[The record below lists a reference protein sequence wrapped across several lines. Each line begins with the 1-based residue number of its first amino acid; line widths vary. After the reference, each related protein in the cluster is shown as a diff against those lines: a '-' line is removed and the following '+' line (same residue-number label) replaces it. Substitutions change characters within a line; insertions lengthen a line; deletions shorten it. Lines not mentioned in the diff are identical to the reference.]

1 MPDVRVIKYDVG
13 SRTDETLDRVRATLN
28 ATSAV
33 EAFRRSIAIADYIT
47 QAQAQGRKVLIQKED
62 GDYQELVLG

>member
-1 MPDVRVIKYDVG
+1 MADVRVIKYDVG
-13 SRTDETLDRVRATLN
+13 SQTDDTLDRVRARLH
-28 ATSAV
+28 ATTTV

-47 QAQAQGRKVLIQKED
+47 QAQANGRKVLIQKED